1 MHGVATVILHSHRDR
16 DEIKQ
21 LAEAEFV
28 NLFEELGGRR
38 RGKAKSN
45 GNCAGL
51 FCPFHQ
57 NSHTPSA
64 SIFAGR
70 LRCFACGIS
79 LDVIEFIERV
89 QRTNFKSALR
99 FLADR
104 YKVPL
109 ETSSLSAR
117 EKREYVAR
125 RRAAEAEAWK
135 FLAWRDR
142 MIDALVQARNS
153 YFHAYHR
160 ALRYILQFGIDTSV
174 GQLAADAAELYE
186 VRYQDMDGRIEVLL
200 SASFQTLLPFFRG
213 KAQRAA

>member
-1 MHGVATVILHSHRDR
+1 MHGVPTVILHSHSDR
-16 DEIKQ
+16 DEIKR

-28 NLFEELGGRR
+28 NLFDELGGRR

-51 FCPFHQ
+51 FCPFHP

-79 LDVIEFIERV
+79 LDVIEFVERV
-89 QRTNFKSALR
+89 QRTNFKSALG

-104 YKVPL
+104 YHVPL
-109 ETSSLSAR
+109 ETSTLSAR
-117 EKREYVAR
+117 ERREYVAR
-125 RRAAEAEAWK
+125 RRAAEAEAWE
-135 FLAWRDR
+135 LLGWRDR
-142 MIDALVQARNS
+142 LIDALVQARNS

-160 ALRYILQFGIDTSV
+160 ALRYILRYGIDTLA
-174 GQLAADAAELYE
+174 GQLAADAAELFE
-186 VRYQDMDGRIEVLL
+186 VRYRDMDGRVAVLL

-213 KAQRAA
+213 KAQKAA